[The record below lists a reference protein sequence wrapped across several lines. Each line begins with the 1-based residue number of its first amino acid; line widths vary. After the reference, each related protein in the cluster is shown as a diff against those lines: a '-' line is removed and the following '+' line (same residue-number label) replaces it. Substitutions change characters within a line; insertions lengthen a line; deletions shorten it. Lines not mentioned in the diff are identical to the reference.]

1 MQATTLTLHREFS
14 VAPVD
19 ERIYGGFLEHL
30 GRAVYQGV
38 YEPDSPH
45 ADEHGF
51 RRDVLDALA
60 GLRMT
65 AMRYPGGN
73 FASGYHWTDGIGP
86 KSQRPTLR
94 ELAWQSLEPNHFGT
108 DEFLT
113 LCGQMSWTPMMTVN
127 LGTGTPEE
135 AGAWVDYCNS
145 PVGAKWS
152 NLRASNGRRDPWGVK
167 LWCLGN
173 EMDGQWQIGHV
184 PADQYAIRAQQAAKI
199 MKDMDPTIET
209 VLCGTC
215 GFWMP
220 TYLEWD
226 RAVLQHCGDFVD
238 HLSVHRYV
246 GNRDGDSP
254 NYLAEGVRISRHIQD
269 MDVACRF
276 VQAQRKSKKRV
287 TLAFDEWNVWYRAN
301 DGNGRGVFA
310 PHLLEEV
317 YNVEDAMVAAGFLM
331 AFLRHADAV
340 KIANLAQIVNVIAPI
355 MTDGDKMVRQTI
367 YWAFEMLSKRRTGV
381 SLTPAVR
388 GPQYESKTD
397 GKHDGLMIDYVD
409 TAAIFDGEKCCGGDG
424 AADAKLHVF
433 LANRSLDES
442 AEVRIRLLDKSLTKL
457 VNGDLLTGDK
467 NATNTIDNPDNIT
480 PKPLTEIVFKDG
492 EAVVKLP
499 PLGLAAM
506 TLAVS

>member
-1 MQATTLTLHREFS
+1 MQSTTVTLHREFS

-19 ERIYGGFLEHL
+19 ERIFGGFLEHL

-51 RRDVLDALA
+51 RRDVLEALA

-86 KSQRPTLR
+86 KAQRPAVR

-113 LCGQMSWTPMMTVN
+113 LCRKLSWTPMMTVN

-152 NLRASNGRRDPWGVK
+152 NLRAANGHPEPWGAK

-184 PADQYAIRAQQAAKI
+184 PADQYAVRAQQAAKI

-209 VLCGTC
+209 VLCGSC
-215 GFWMP
+215 AAWMP
-220 TYLEWD
+220 TYMEWD
-226 RAVLQHCGDFVD
+226 RIVLQHCGDFVD
-238 HLSVHRYV
+238 HLSMHRYV
-246 GNRDGDSP
+246 GNRDGDSQ
-254 NYLAEGVRISRHIQD
+254 NYLAEGVRISKHIQD
-269 MDVACRF
+269 LDLACRF
-276 VQAQRKSKKRV
+276 VQAKRQSKKRV
-287 TLAFDEWNVWYRAN
+287 TLAFDEWNVWYREMN
-301 DGNGRGVFA
+301 GNGRGVFA
-310 PHLLEEV
+310 PRLLEEV
-317 YNVEDAMVAAGFLM
+317 YNVEDALVVAEFLM
-331 AFLRHADAV
+331 AFIRHADAV
-340 KIANLAQIVNVIAPI
+340 KIANIAQIVNVIAPI
-355 MTDGDKMVRQTI
+355 LTRDDRMVRQTI
-367 YWAFEMLSKRRTGV
+367 YWAFEMISRRRTGL
-381 SLTPAVR
+381 SLRPSVR
-388 GPQYESKTD
+388 GPQYETKTD
-397 GKHDGLMIDYVD
+397 GLVDYVD
-409 TAAIFDGEKCCGGDG
+409 TAAIFDEGQDGQGDSEK
-424 AADAKLHVF
+424 KLHVF
-433 LANRSLDES
+433 LVNRSLTD
-442 AEVRIRLLDKSLTKL
+442 AADVRVRLLDQSLVKL
-457 VNGDLLTGDK
+457 LDGDLLTGDK
-467 NATNTIDNPDNIT
+467 NATNTFDAPDAIT
-480 PKPLTEIVFKDG
+480 PKPLTEITFRNG
-492 EAVVKLP
+492 EALVKLP
-499 PLGLAAM
+499 PLGLVSM